1 MLNRFYRAGGLYTAV
16 ALGVWPSLAH
26 AHAAFAGIGDFYAG
40 VLHPI
45 SSPEHIMLL
54 LALGLLAGQNG
65 RQRCS
70 FLLAVFPVA
79 VLAGAIVSRHWP
91 VPQSMF
97 AISVSTVIA
106 AGIFLA
112 IGRQL
117 PRSML
122 GLFAAFAGITF
133 GMANGSAIEGQMA
146 PAAFFSGMTAVAFL
160 TLAYLMAAGDGLLRL
175 RQGWI
180 NIGLR
185 VAGSWTIAI
194 GVLVLSLA
202 SRQWLTG

>member
-1 MLNRFYRAGGLYTAV
+1 MLSRFYRAGGSFTV
-16 ALGVWPSLAH
+16 IALSAWPSLAH
-26 AHAAFAGIGDFYAG
+26 AHAAFVGIGDFYAG

-45 SSPEHIMLL
+45 TSPEHIMLL

-65 RQRCS
+65 RQRCC

-79 VLAGAIVSRHWP
+79 VLAGAIVSRHWM

-97 AISVSTVIA
+97 AINVSTVIA

-112 IGRQL
+112 IGRQQ
-117 PRSML
+117 PRSVL

-160 TLAYLMAAGDGLLRL
+160 TLAYVTAAGDSLLRL

-185 VAGSWTIAI
+185 VAGSWAIAI

-202 SRQWLTG
+202 SRQWLPG

>member
-1 MLNRFYRAGGLYTAV
+1 MLSPLYRAAGLFPAI
-16 ALGVWPSLAH
+16 AFSCWPSLAH
-26 AHAAFAGIGDFYAG
+26 AHAAFAGAGDFYAG

-45 SSPEHIMLL
+45 TSPEHIMLL
-54 LALGLLAGQNG
+54 LAFGLLAGQNS

-79 VLAGAIVSRHWP
+79 VLTGALASQHWQ
-91 VPQSMF
+91 VPQNMLV
-97 AISVSTVIA
+97 INVSTVIA

-117 PRSML
+117 PRFVL
-122 GLFAAFAGITF
+122 GLFAAVVGIAF
-133 GMANGSAIEGQMA
+133 GMANGAAIEGQMA
-146 PAAFFSGMTAVAFL
+146 PAAFFSGVIAVAFL
-160 TLAYLMAAGDGLLRL
+160 TLAYLMATGDGLLKL

-202 SRQWLTG
+202 SRQWLPG